1 MYMRILVLAVL
12 VFSLAAFAQ
21 TVVPPDASAAPTAT
35 VTGIGYQGDWYQVKY
50 MANLPAGDSVLNL
63 TNTGR
68 QNGLDP
74 AGRICANVYTFDANE
89 ELISCCA
96 CPITPNGLR
105 SLSARGDLISNT
117 LTPGV
122 PPSIT
127 VKLVADQKF
136 SPAGALICNASTPTA
151 ASLARGLRAWGT
163 TIHALPTTPVTYGV
177 TETEFS
183 FAELSVSEL
192 AKVTSYC
199 AFIQNNGSGFGLC
212 NSCRIGALGAETK

>member
-1 MYMRILVLAVL
+1 MYMRILVLAVI
-12 VFSLAAFAQ
+12 VFSLTAFAQ
-21 TVVPPDASAAPTAT
+21 VPTPPTDVPAVPAASN
-35 VTGIGYQGDWYQVKY
+35 IGYQGDWYQIKY
-50 MANLPAGDSVLNL
+50 MANLGSGDSVLNL

-74 AGRICANVYTFDANE
+74 AGRICVNVYTFDPNE

-96 CPITPNGLR
+96 CPVTPNGLK
-105 SLSARGDLISNT
+105 SLSARSDLINNT

-122 PPSIT
+122 PSGIT

-136 SPAGALICNASTPTA
+136 SNGALVCNASTPTA
-151 ASLARGLRAWGT
+151 ATLARGMRAWGT
-163 TIHALPTTPVTYGV
+163 TIHALPTTPVTFGV

-183 FAELSVSEL
+183 MAELSVSEL
-192 AKVTSYC
+192 NKVTGYC

>member
-12 VFSLAAFAQ
+12 VFSLTAFAQ
-21 TVVPPDASAAPTAT
+21 APADAPAVPAASNL
-35 VTGIGYQGDWYQVKY
+35 GYQGDWYQVKY
-50 MANLPAGDSVLNL
+50 MANLGAGDSVLNL

-74 AGRICANVYTFDANE
+74 AGRICVNVYTFDPNE

-96 CPITPNGLR
+96 CPVTPNGLK
-105 SLSARGDLISNT
+105 SLSARSDLINNT

-122 PPSIT
+122 PSGIT

-136 SPAGALICNASTPTA
+136 TAGTLNLICNASTPTA

-163 TIHALPTTPVTYGV
+163 TIHALPTTPVTFGV

-183 FAELSVSEL
+183 MAELSVSEL
-192 AKVTSYC
+192 NKVTGYC
-199 AFIQNNGSGFGLC
+199 AFIQNNGSGFGIC
-212 NSCRIGALGAETK
+212 NSCRAGGLGATAK

>member
-21 TVVPPDASAAPTAT
+21 APADAPAAGA
-35 VTGIGYQGDWYQVKY
+35 YQSDWYQVRY
-50 MANLPAGDSVLNL
+50 AANLGAGDSVINL
-63 TNTGR
+63 TNTGA

-74 AGRICANVYTFDANE
+74 AGRICVNVYTFDPNE

-96 CPITPNGLR
+96 CPVTPNGLK

-122 PPSIT
+122 PSGIT
-127 VKLVADQKF
+127 VKLIADQKF
-136 SPAGALICNASTPTA
+136 TPGGVLICNASTPFA
-151 ASLARGLRAWGT
+151 GSLARGMRAWGT

-177 TETEFS
+177 TETPFS
-183 FAELSVSEL
+183 IAELSVSEL

-199 AFIQNNGSGFGLC
+199 AFIQNNGSGFGIC
-212 NSCRIGALGAETK
+212 NSCRAGGLGASAK

>member
-21 TVVPPDASAAPTAT
+21 TVINPPDTPAVILPGG
-35 VTGIGYQGDWYQVKY
+35 GIGYQGDWYQVKY
-50 MANLPAGDSVLNL
+50 MANLGAGDSVLNL

-74 AGRICANVYTFDANE
+74 AGRICVNVYTFDPNE

-96 CPITPNGLR
+96 CPVTPNGLK
-105 SLSARGDLISNT
+105 SLSARSDLINNT

-122 PPSIT
+122 PSGIT

-136 SPAGALICNASTPTA
+136 SNGALVCNASTPTA
-151 ASLARGLRAWGT
+151 ATLARGMRAWGT
-163 TIHALPTTPVTYGV
+163 TIHALPTTPVTFGV

-183 FAELSVSEL
+183 MAELSVSEL
-192 AKVTSYC
+192 NKVTGYC
-199 AFIQNNGSGFGLC
+199 AFIQNNGSGFGIC
-212 NSCRIGALGAETK
+212 NSCRAGGLGATAK